1 MKGTCSA
8 IYTSNERIVQLK
20 PCMINFSQMHDP
32 ALLEQLRNMHDAEQW
47 FGKKIYNLK
56 YVSFIVCLRLN
67 HQSSQ
72 GHQILH
78 YIIARKG
85 LFENREL
92 GSLIQRNNYRNNSFT
107 FAEIATQSSQHP
119 KTISHI
125 SRNNSIVGNSFMTI
139 LTSIQLQLY

>member
-32 ALLEQLRNMHDAEQW
+32 ALLEQLHNMHDAKQW
-47 FGKKIYNLK
+47 FRKKIYNLK
-56 YVSFIVCLRLN
+56 YVSFVICLRLN

-78 YIIARKG
+78 QIIARKG
-85 LFENREL
+85 LFTNREL
-92 GSLIQRNNYRNNSFT
+92 GSWIQRNNYRNNSST
-107 FAEIATQSSQHP
+107 SAKTATQSLQHL
-119 KTISHI
+119 KTILHI
-125 SRNNSIVGNSFMTI
+125 SRNSSIVGNSFMMI
-139 LTSIQLQLY
+139 